1 MTPLASFSTML
12 QAIATFLIY
21 LVAYFGLLVFT
32 ILCFT
37 VAELIFCRAHLFGR
51 AVKERLIR

>member
-1 MTPLASFSTML
+1 MTPLASISTML

-51 AVKERLIR
+51 AVKFD